1 MSKRTKQPR
10 DQRID
15 DALDEAS
22 GKRTRPTLKDE
33 WPLLIFLVLMWG
45 ALWQDFSA
53 GNLIFGALLALIV
66 VALFPLP
73 PVVLSGRIN
82 LWYCFLLLGWFIMQ
96 VVAASVEVSYLALF
110 RRKKTRSSII
120 AVHLHTDSDLI
131 VTTVG
136 HVLTL
141 IPGSFVVEVDRRSS
155 TLYLHYL
162 NASDAI
168 RVARS
173 RAKIHEIERRV
184 IMAIGSKDEYEAVK
198 EIRADLQ
205 SKKRELKSKG
215 AQK

>member
-1 MSKRTKQPR
+1 MSKRTEQPR
-10 DQRID
+10 AQRID

-22 GKRTRPTLKDE
+22 GRRNRPTLKQE
-33 WPLLIFLVLMWG
+33 WPLLVFLVLIWG
-45 ALWQDFSA
+45 AMWQDFSA
-53 GNLIFGALLALIV
+53 GNLIFGAILSLIV

-82 LWYCFLLLGWFIMQ
+82 FWYCFLLLGWFVLQ
-96 VVAASVEVSYLALF
+96 VVAASAQVTYLALF

-120 AVHLHTDSDLI
+120 AVRLHTDSDLI
-131 VTTVG
+131 VTAVG

-162 NASDAI
+162 NASSAI
-168 RVARS
+168 RVAKS

-184 IMAIGSKDEYEAVK
+184 IMAIGSADEYKAVK
-198 EIRADLQ
+198 EQRAQ
-205 SKKRELKSKG
+205 IAQRARELKEEAK
-215 AQK
+215 

>member
-1 MSKRTKQPR
+1 MSKRTEQPR

-22 GKRTRPTLKDE
+22 GKRNRPTLKQE

-53 GNLIFGALLALIV
+53 GNLIFGALLALLV

-82 LWYCFLLLGWFIMQ
+82 LWYCFLLLGWFILQ
-96 VVAASVEVSYLALF
+96 VVAASVEVAYLAFF

-120 AVHLHTDSDLI
+120 AVRLHTDSDLI
-131 VTTVG
+131 VTAVG

-141 IPGSFVVEVDRRSS
+141 IPGSFVVEVDRRTS

-162 NASDAI
+162 NATNAI
-168 RVARS
+168 KVARS

-184 IMAIGSKDEYEAVK
+184 IMAIGSREEYEAVRK
-198 EIRADLQ
+198 IRTEIVDRQ
-205 SKKRELKSKG
+205 RGRGETG
-215 AQK
+215 EEQ